1 MLVSPL
7 EKLRHQYRS
16 AGAALARAARRPIPR
31 LPRARRLGIAARLS
45 IAFGAVTILAVVA
58 NQIAEHGSAL
68 VRRLAETQVVAASL
82 DDRTAEALPSAL
94 DQFQRAVLARVDS
107 QSAPRVAAQDQ
118 AIAMLDAAR
127 GNYFDALRPTI
138 DDTILVGVE
147 VQVAAHADVGAQL
160 VRSADARRRLL
171 TELDIEFESLD
182 VRIKS
187 SLDRVWA
194 VFGKVVGRDYLVEA
208 SRTLDEL
215 GRYIDDLGDLHG
227 YGPGTVRAIKLR
239 ENAFAAL
246 LTENEASINRVLGAD
261 WLAQTRGNLKRVVWL
276 RDLLV
281 RTDGQRKETSEAFAR
296 SHAELSAAIRKL
308 STQYET
314 TRAAESARRQSEK
327 VLSAVSEQERRQRV
341 LLGWLSAVVLLL
353 FLATI
358 VNTVRSVVL
367 PVRRL
372 VRATER
378 IAQGE
383 IGVVVPRGGVKELD
397 TLAVSFNQMAERLTS
412 AQEIARQYH
421 GQLEA
426 KVEER
431 TRQLRHLAAHD
442 PLTRLPNRRQFL
454 VQLHETLGH
463 AGGYG
468 ARAGVFFLDL
478 DNFKTVN
485 DSMGHV
491 FGDRVLQAVAER
503 LRAAVAG
510 YGYCARLGGDEFTV
524 VFERG
529 RDAAEIERAA
539 EALVRGFQ
547 EPLVVDGR
555 ELLMG
560 LSLGASLFPDHGHE
574 PEGLLR
580 AADAA
585 LFHAKAQGRSRV
597 RLFSPELL
605 EAAAARFST
614 EQGLRRAVERGEF
627 ELHFQP
633 EIDLASGEAGVVEA
647 LLRWRLP
654 DGSYASPQDFLPIAE
669 ECGLIREIGE
679 WVIQS
684 TVEHAARWR
693 AAAWPDVRLAV
704 NVSALQLLD
713 TRFVKAL
720 RRSLERQRVPAEC
733 IEVELT
739 ENVLQTGRQTTEAL
753 AQLRELG
760 VGVALD
766 DFGTGYSSLVSLQ
779 QLPLTRVKLDRSL
792 IATID
797 RSARSQA
804 ITRAIIALCQSLGL
818 ELTAEG
824 VERHEQLAWLLGY
837 PAMHVQG
844 YLLSP
849 PVPEADLL
857 TALTGM
863 PARMDALL
871 LEALPSNAVPLA
883 RLRATKLRQLR

>member
-1 MLVSPL
+1 MDSERP
-7 EKLRHQYRS
+7 KIR
-16 AGAALARAARRPIPR
+16 RAAAAIGRAWRRATARIPR
-31 LPRARRLGIAARLS
+31 GRRLGIASRLS
-45 IAFGAVTILAVVA
+45 IAFFAVTLLAVAA
-58 NQIAEHGSAL
+58 NQIAEHGNAL
-68 VRRLAETQVVAASL
+68 LRAMAEAPVAAPVPDSGPS
-82 DDRTAEALPSAL
+82 DGLPSAL
-94 DQFQRAVLARVDS
+94 DRFQRSVLARVDS
-107 QSAPRVAAQDQ
+107 SAEPRREAQAESIAA
-118 AIAMLDAAR
+118 LEAAR
-127 GNYFDALRPTI
+127 AAHLAALRPTI
-138 DDTILVGVE
+138 DDGLLRGLE
-147 VQVAAHADVGAQL
+147 SQLAAHAQLGEQL

-171 TELDIEFESLD
+171 AELDIEYEALD

-194 VFGKVVGRDYLVEA
+194 VFGKVIGRDYLLEA

-215 GRYIDDLGDLHG
+215 GRHLDDLDDLHG
-227 YGPGTVRAIKLR
+227 YGTGTIRAIALR
-239 ENAFAAL
+239 EDAFGKL
-246 LTENEASINRVLGAD
+246 LTENEASIERVLGAE
-261 WLAQTRGNLKRVVWL
+261 WLAQTRAGLARVVWL
-276 RDLLV
+276 RELLI
-281 RTDGQRKETSEAFAR
+281 RTDVQRKETNEAFAA
-296 SHAELSAAIRKL
+296 SHADLAAAIRKVDARF
-308 STQYET
+308 EAA
-314 TRAAESARRQSEK
+314 RALELARRQSAE
-327 VLSAVSEQERRQRV
+327 VLSAVTEQERRQRAFI
-341 LLGWLSAVVLLL
+341 GWLSAIVLLL
-353 FLATI
+353 LLGTI
-358 VNTVRSVVL
+358 VNTVRSVAQ

-378 IAQGE
+378 LARGDT
-383 IGVVVPRGGVKELD
+383 GVTVPRGGAKELD
-397 TLAVSFNQMAERLTS
+397 TLAVAFNEMAERLAA
-412 AQEIARQYH
+412 AQEVARQYH

-454 VQLHETLGH
+454 VQLHETL
-463 AGGYG
+463 
-468 ARAGVFFLDL
+468 ARAAADNALAGVFFLDL
-478 DNFKTVN
+478 DHFKNVN
-485 DSMGHV
+485 DGMGHV

-503 LRAAVAG
+503 LRDTVGAF
-510 YGYCARLGGDEFTV
+510 GYCARLGGDEFTV
-524 VFERG
+524 VCESAR
-529 RDAAEIERAA
+529 RPEDIEQAADRV
-539 EALVRGFQ
+539 VRSFQ

-560 LSLGASLFPDHGHE
+560 LSLGASIFPGHGRD

-597 RLFSPELL
+597 RVFSPELL
-605 EAAAARFST
+605 EAAAARFAT

-633 EIDLASGEAGVVEA
+633 EVDLATCEVGLVEA

-654 DGSYASPQDFLPIAE
+654 DGSYASPHDFLPVAE
-669 ECGLIREIGE
+669 DCGLIREIGE

-693 AAAWPDVRLAV
+693 QSGWPAVRVAV

-713 TRFVKAL
+713 SRFVKRLQKAL
-720 RRSLERQRVPAEC
+720 NRHDVPPEC

-739 ENVLQTGRQTTEAL
+739 ENVLQTGRDTTEAL
-753 AQLRELG
+753 ALLRDLG

-797 RSARSQA
+797 TSARSQA
-804 ITRAIIALCQSLGL
+804 VTRAIIALCQSLGL
-818 ELTAEG
+818 EVTAEG

-837 PAMHVQG
+837 PAMHLQG
-844 YLLSP
+844 YLLCP
-849 PVPEADLL
+849 PVAEADLL

-863 PARMDALL
+863 PGRMDALL
-871 LEALPSNAVPLA
+871 LEALPANALPLA
-883 RLRATKLRQLR
+883 RLRASKLRQLR

>member
-1 MLVSPL
+1 MDW
-7 EKLRHQYRS
+7 LRLQFQRV
-16 AGAALARAARRPIPR
+16 APIARGWRRVTARIPR
-31 LPRARRLGIAARLS
+31 GRRLGIAARLS
-45 IAFGAVTILAVVA
+45 IALFAVTLLAVAA
-58 NQIAEHGSAL
+58 NQIAERGSSLLRAM
-68 VRRLAETQVVAASL
+68 AEAPVAAPAPDS
-82 DDRTAEALPSAL
+82 RTAEGLPAAL

-107 QSAPRVAAQDQ
+107 SAAPRRQSQDE
-118 AIAMLDAAR
+118 ASLVLEAAR
-127 GNYFDALRPTI
+127 AAHLAALRPTI
-138 DDTILVGVE
+138 DDAILLGLE
-147 VQVAAHADVGAQL
+147 TQASAHAQLGEQL
-160 VRSADARRRLL
+160 VRSADTRRRLL
-171 TELDIEFESLD
+171 TELDIEYEALD

-194 VFGKVVGRDYLVEA
+194 VFGKVIGRDYLLEA

-215 GRYIDDLGDLHG
+215 GRHLDDLGDLHG
-227 YGPGTVRAIKLR
+227 YGTGTVRAITLR
-239 ENAFAAL
+239 EKAFSAL
-246 LTENEASINRVLGAD
+246 LAENEASIERVLGAE
-261 WLAQTRGNLKRVVWL
+261 WLAQTRAGLERVVWL
-276 RDLLV
+276 RELLI
-281 RTDGQRKETSEAFAR
+281 RTDVQRKETNEAFAG
-296 SHAELSAAIRKL
+296 SHAELAATIRRIEAQFESA
-308 STQYET
+308 
-314 TRAAESARRQSEK
+314 RALEIARRQSAE
-327 VLSAVSEQERRQRV
+327 VLSAVTEQERGQRI
-341 LLGWLSAVVLLL
+341 LLGWLSVIVLLL
-353 FLATI
+353 LLGTI

-378 IAQGE
+378 LAQGE
-383 IGVVVPRGGVKELD
+383 AGVSVPRGGAKELD
-397 TLAVSFNQMAERLTS
+397 TLAVAFNQMAERLS
-412 AQEIARQYH
+412 AAQEVARQYH

-431 TRQLRHLAAHD
+431 TRQLMHLAAHD

-454 VQLHETLGH
+454 VQLHETL
-463 AGGYG
+463 AC
-468 ARAGVFFLDL
+468 AAAENALTGVFFLDL
-478 DNFKTVN
+478 DHFKNVN

-503 LRAAVAG
+503 LRDAVG
-510 YGYCARLGGDEFTV
+510 DFGYCARLGGDEFTV
-524 VFERG
+524 VCASARSTE
-529 RDAAEIERAA
+529 EIEQAA
-539 EALVRGFQ
+539 DRIVGSFQ

-560 LSLGASLFPDHGHE
+560 LSLGASVFPDHGRD

-597 RLFSPELL
+597 RVFSPELL
-605 EAAAARFST
+605 EAAAARFAT

-633 EIDLASGEAGVVEA
+633 EVDLATGEVDVVEA

-654 DGSYASPQDFLPIAE
+654 DGSYASPQDFLPVAE
-669 ECGLIREIGE
+669 DCGLIREIGE
-679 WVIQS
+679 WVVQS

-693 AAAWPDVRLAV
+693 EAAWPPVRVAV

-713 TRFVKAL
+713 NRFVKRLQKAL
-720 RRSLERQRVPAEC
+720 HRHRVPPES

-739 ENVLQTGRQTTEAL
+739 ENVLQTGRDTTEAL
-753 AQLRELG
+753 ALLRELG

-779 QLPLTRVKLDRSL
+779 QLPLSRVKLDRSL

-797 RSARSQA
+797 TSARSQA
-804 ITRAIIALCQSLGL
+804 VTRAIIALCQSLGL
-818 ELTAEG
+818 EITAEG
-824 VERHEQLAWLLGY
+824 VERKEQLAWLLGY
-837 PAMHVQG
+837 PAMHLQG
-844 YLLSP
+844 FLLCR
-849 PVPEADLL
+849 PVAEADLL

-871 LEALPSNAVPLA
+871 LQTLPANALPLA
-883 RLRATKLRQLR
+883 RLRASKLRQLR

>member
-1 MLVSPL
+1 MDW
-7 EKLRHQYRS
+7 LRQQFRRT
-16 AGAALARAARRPIPR
+16 APIARGWRRVTARIPR
-31 LPRARRLGIAARLS
+31 GRRLGIAARLS
-45 IAFGAVTILAVVA
+45 IAFFAVTLLAVAA
-58 NQIAEHGSAL
+58 NQIAERGSSLLRAM
-68 VRRLAETQVVAASL
+68 AEAPVAAPTP
-82 DDRTAEALPSAL
+82 DTRTSEGLPAAL
-94 DQFQRAVLARVDS
+94 DQFQRAVLARVES
-107 QSAPRVAAQDQ
+107 SAAPRRQSKDEASLA
-118 AIAMLDAAR
+118 LEAAR
-127 GNYFDALRPTI
+127 AAHLAALRPVI
-138 DDTILVGVE
+138 DDAILQGLE
-147 VQVAAHADVGAQL
+147 TQASAHAQLGEQL
-160 VRSADARRRLL
+160 VRSADTRRRLL
-171 TELDIEFESLD
+171 TELDIEYEALD
-182 VRIKS
+182 VRIKA

-194 VFGKVVGRDYLVEA
+194 VFGKVIGRDYLLEA

-215 GRYIDDLGDLHG
+215 GRHLDDLGDLHG
-227 YGPGTVRAIKLR
+227 YGQGTVRAITLR
-239 ENAFAAL
+239 EKAFSSL
-246 LTENEASINRVLGAD
+246 LDENEASIKRVLGAE
-261 WLAQTRGNLKRVVWL
+261 WLAQTRAGIERVVWL
-276 RDLLV
+276 RELLI
-281 RTDGQRKETSEAFAR
+281 RTDVQRKETNEAFAA
-296 SHAELSAAIRKL
+296 SHAELAATIRRIEAQFESA
-308 STQYET
+308 
-314 TRAAESARRQSEK
+314 RALEIARRQSAE
-327 VLSAVSEQERRQRV
+327 VLSAVTEQERRQRT
-341 LLGWLSAVVLLL
+341 LLGWLTAIVLLL
-353 FLATI
+353 LLGTI

-378 IAQGE
+378 LAQGE
-383 IGVVVPRGGVKELD
+383 AGVSVPRGGAKELD
-397 TLAVSFNQMAERLTS
+397 TLAVAFNQMAERLS
-412 AQEIARQYH
+412 AAQEVARQYH

-431 TRQLRHLAAHD
+431 TRQLMHLAAHD

-454 VQLHETLGH
+454 VQLHETL
-463 AGGYG
+463 AC
-468 ARAGVFFLDL
+468 AAAEDALTGVFFLDL
-478 DNFKTVN
+478 DHFKNVN

-503 LRAAVAG
+503 LRATVG
-510 YGYCARLGGDEFTV
+510 DFGYCARLGGDEFTV
-524 VFERG
+524 VCASAR
-529 RDAAEIERAA
+529 RPQEIERAA
-539 EALVRGFQ
+539 DRIVGSFQ

-560 LSLGASLFPDHGHE
+560 LSLGASVFPDHGRD

-597 RLFSPELL
+597 RVFSPELL
-605 EAAAARFST
+605 EAAAARFAT

-633 EIDLASGEAGVVEA
+633 EVDLATGEVGVVEA

-669 ECGLIREIGE
+669 DCGLIREIGE

-693 AAAWPDVRLAV
+693 EAAWPPVRVAV

-713 TRFVKAL
+713 NRFVKRLQKAL
-720 RRSLERQRVPAEC
+720 QRHRVPPES

-739 ENVLQTGRQTTEAL
+739 ENVLQTGRDTTEAL
-753 AQLRELG
+753 ALLRELG

-779 QLPLTRVKLDRSL
+779 QLPLSRVKLDRSL

-797 RSARSQA
+797 TSARSQA
-804 ITRAIIALCQSLGL
+804 VTRAIIALCQSLGL
-818 ELTAEG
+818 EITAEG
-824 VERHEQLAWLLGY
+824 VERKEQLAWLLGY
-837 PAMHVQG
+837 PAMHLQG
-844 YLLSP
+844 FLICR

-871 LEALPSNAVPLA
+871 LQALPANALPLA
-883 RLRATKLRQLR
+883 RLRASKLRQLR

>member
-1 MLVSPL
+1 MEIERPSI
-7 EKLRHQYRS
+7 RRT
-16 AGAALARAARRPIPR
+16 AAAFFRAWRRAKTRIPR
-31 LPRARRLGIAARLS
+31 GRRLGIAARLS
-45 IAFGAVTILAVVA
+45 IAFLAVTVLAVAA
-58 NQIAEHGSAL
+58 NQIAERGNSLLRA
-68 VRRLAETQVVAASL
+68 VAEAPVAAPGPDS
-82 DDRTAEALPSAL
+82 RVAEVLPTAL
-94 DQFQRAVLARVDS
+94 DSFQRAVLARVDS
-107 QSAPRVAAQDQ
+107 SAVPRREAQDE
-118 AIAMLDAAR
+118 ASLGLEAAR
-127 GNYFDALRPTI
+127 AAHLAVLRPTI
-138 DDTILVGVE
+138 DEAV
-147 VQVAAHADVGAQL
+147 VQGLEAQIVAHAQLGSQL

-171 TELDIEFESLD
+171 AELDIEYEALD

-194 VFGKVVGRDYLVEA
+194 VFGKVIGRDYLLEA

-215 GRYIDDLGDLHG
+215 GRYLDDLGDLHG
-227 YGPGTVRAIKLR
+227 YGPGTIRAITLR
-239 ENAFAAL
+239 EKAFASL
-246 LTENEASINRVLGAD
+246 LAENEASIERVLGSE
-261 WLAQTRGNLKRVVWL
+261 WLAQTRAGLDRVVWL
-276 RDLLV
+276 RNLLI
-281 RTDGQRKETSEAFAR
+281 RTDVERKETNEAFAA
-296 SHAELSAAIRKL
+296 SHAELAASLRKVDAQFESARTL
-308 STQYET
+308 EL
-314 TRAAESARRQSEK
+314 ARRQSAE
-327 VLSAVSEQERRQRV
+327 VLSAVSEQERRQRI
-341 LLGWLSAVVLLL
+341 LLGWLSVVVLLL
-353 FLATI
+353 MLGTI
-358 VNTVRSVVL
+358 VNTVRGVVV

-378 IAQGE
+378 LAQGAT
-383 IGVVVPRGGVKELD
+383 GVSVPRGGAKELD
-397 TLAVSFNQMAERLTS
+397 TLAVAFNQMAERLTA
-412 AQEIARQYH
+412 AQEVARQYH

-431 TRQLRHLAAHD
+431 TRQLKHLAGHD

-454 VQLHETLGH
+454 VQLHETLASSALEGTL
-463 AGGYG
+463 
-468 ARAGVFFLDL
+468 AGVFFLDL
-478 DNFKTVN
+478 DHFKNVN
-485 DSMGHV
+485 DGMGHV

-503 LRAAVAG
+503 LRASVADF
-510 YGYCARLGGDEFTV
+510 GYCARLGGDEFTV
-524 VFERG
+524 VCESAR
-529 RDAAEIERAA
+529 RAEDIERAA
-539 EALVRGFQ
+539 DRIVQSFQ

-560 LSLGASLFPDHGHE
+560 ISLGASIFPGHGRE

-597 RLFSPELL
+597 RVFSPELL
-605 EAAAARFST
+605 EAAAARFAT

-633 EIDLASGEAGVVEA
+633 EVDLATCEVGVVEA

-654 DGSYASPQDFLPIAE
+654 DGSYASPHDFLPVAE
-669 ECGLIREIGE
+669 DCGLIREIGE

-693 AAAWPDVRLAV
+693 DAAWPPVRVAV

-713 TRFVKAL
+713 NRFVKKLQKAL
-720 RRSLERQRVPAEC
+720 HRQRVPPEC

-739 ENVLQTGRQTTEAL
+739 ENVLQTGHDTTEAL
-753 AQLRELG
+753 ALLRELG

-779 QLPLTRVKLDRSL
+779 QLPLSRVKLDRSL

-797 RSARSQA
+797 SSARSQA
-804 ITRAIIALCQSLGL
+804 VTRAIIALCQSLGL
-818 ELTAEG
+818 EITAEG
-824 VERHEQLAWLLGY
+824 VERNAQLAWLLGY
-837 PAMHVQG
+837 PAMHLQG
-844 YLLSP
+844 YLLCP

-871 LEALPSNAVPLA
+871 QQSLPANALPLA
-883 RLRATKLRQLR
+883 RLRASKLRQMR